1 MVSLH
6 EDQDFNIIEIDH
18 PLHDLNPLFNKF
30 SRKRSLAIFVT
41 S

>member
-6 EDQDFNIIEIDH
+6 EDQDFNIIEIGH
-18 PLHDLNPLFNKF
+18 ALHDLNPVFNEF
-30 SRKRSLAIFVT
+30 SRKRSLAILVT